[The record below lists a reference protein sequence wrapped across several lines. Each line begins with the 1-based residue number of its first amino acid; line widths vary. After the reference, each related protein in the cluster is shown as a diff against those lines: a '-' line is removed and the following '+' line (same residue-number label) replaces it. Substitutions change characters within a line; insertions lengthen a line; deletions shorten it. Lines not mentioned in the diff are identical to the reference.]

1 MLWYSRRRV
10 RATGAAGLEAR
21 EKKAWEAKRLVSLGM
36 HAPKRPRVP
45 AFIGFG
51 MAAKQ
56 AQRQEAARQEEAAVN
71 GGKLAK
77 KAAKAAGA
85 AGSGK
90 ANAARERGVAWG
102 GGTDSF
108 RGGML
113 HLAEPPRAGGGG
125 SGGGFSGGFAGV
137 FKSGGGVGKGGK
149 GGGKKGPKG
158 KGKGGKR

>member
-1 MLWYSRRRV
+1 
-10 RATGAAGLEAR
+10 
-21 EKKAWEAKRLVSLGM
+21 M

-51 MAAKQ
+51 MAAKA
-56 AQRQEAARQEEAAVN
+56 AQREEAARLEEAAVN

-77 KAAKAAGA
+77 KKAKAAGA

-90 ANAARERGVAWG
+90 GNVRERGIAWG

-113 HLAEPPRAGGGG
+113 HLAAPPRDGGGG
-125 SGGGFSGGFAGV
+125 VGGFSGGFGGV
-137 FKSGGGVGKGGK
+137 FKSGGGGGKHGK
-149 GGGKKGPKG
+149 GGGRKGGKG

>member
-1 MLWYSRRRV
+1 
-10 RATGAAGLEAR
+10 
-21 EKKAWEAKRLVSLGM
+21 M

-51 MAAKQ
+51 MAAKA
-56 AQRQEAARQEEAAVN
+56 AQREEAARLEEAAVN

-77 KAAKAAGA
+77 KKAKAAGA

-90 ANAARERGVAWG
+90 GNVRERGVAWG

-113 HLAEPPRAGGGG
+113 NLEEPPRAGGGDG
-125 SGGGFSGGFAGV
+125 GGGGFNAGFGGVLKSSGGMR
-137 FKSGGGVGKGGK
+137 SKGGK
-149 GGGKKGPKG
+149 GG
-158 KGKGGKR
+158 KGKGGKGKGKR

>member
-1 MLWYSRRRV
+1 M
-10 RATGAAGLEAR
+10 
-21 EKKAWEAKRLVSLGM
+21 WEAKRLVSLGM

-51 MAAKQ
+51 MAAKA
-56 AQRQEAARQEEAAVN
+56 AQREEAARLEEAAVN

-77 KAAKAAGA
+77 KKAKAEGA

-90 ANAARERGVAWG
+90 SNVRERGVAWG

-125 SGGGFSGGFAGV
+125 RDGGGFSGGFGGV
-137 FKSGGGVGKGGK
+137 FKSGGGGGKHGK
-149 GGGKKGPKG
+149 GGGKG